1 MCREPGRRGRGFTL
15 IELMIVVAVV
25 ALLAVV
31 ALPAYQD
38 SVRKARRTEAKAALS
53 EAAQMM
59 ERYLTEKGT
68 YATARLGVDLDPPA
82 VYRNLSE
89 NGYYALSLESE
100 AATFILK
107 AEPQGIRRRQA
118 KTGIAAE
125 YVDQDARIHRSDH
138 FFMSPRKLRM
148 N

>member
-1 MCREPGRRGRGFTL
+1 MCREPGRRRHGFTL

-31 ALPAYQD
+31 ALPAYQE

-53 EAAQMM
+53 EAAMMM

-68 YATARLGVDLDPPA
+68 YANARLGADLDPLA

-89 NGYYALSLESE
+89 NGHYALSLKSE

-107 AEPQGIRRRQA
+107 AVPQGSQVADACGTYTLTQRGERGVSAR
-118 KTGIAAE
+118 TVAE
-125 YVDQDARIHRSDH
+125 CW
-138 FFMSPRKLRM
+138 
-148 N
+148 

>member
-53 EAAQMM
+53 EAAMMM

-107 AEPQGIRRRQA
+107 AVPQGSQA
-118 KTGIAAE
+118 VDACGTYTLTQRGERGVSARTAAE
-125 YVDQDARIHRSDH
+125 CW
-138 FFMSPRKLRM
+138 
-148 N
+148 